1 MRSENEQG
9 HALALVVVVL
19 TTLMVISV
27 GLAQL
32 GVRAADLSRAR
43 TGADAVALA
52 AASGGLEAGRRL
64 AAVNHATL
72 IALTFDGSVVRA
84 TVRVGSMTATA
95 AATLVDAL

>member
-19 TTLMVISV
+19 AVLMVISV

-43 TGADAVALA
+43 TAADAVALA
-52 AASGGLEAGRRL
+52 AASGGFEAGRRL
-64 AAVNHATL
+64 AVANHAN
-72 IALTFDGSVVRA
+72 LTSLTAEGGVVRA
-84 TVRVGSMTATA
+84 TVRVGAMSATA
-95 AATLVDAL
+95 SATLVDAG